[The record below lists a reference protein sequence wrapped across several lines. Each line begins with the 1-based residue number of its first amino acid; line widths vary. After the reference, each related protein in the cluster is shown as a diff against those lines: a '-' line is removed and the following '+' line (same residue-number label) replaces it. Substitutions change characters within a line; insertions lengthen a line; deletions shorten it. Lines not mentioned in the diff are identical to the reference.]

1 MTRRTK
7 HAKDLIWDF
16 VIYCS
21 ALFVVFLFM
30 GLVCCGGGSELSDD
44 DDATG
49 VVTVAT
55 PEAPPSEEYIVQNG
69 DSLWMISLS
78 EQVDWL
84 RLAATNRTYLV
95 AMYDVRCT
103 ELLER
108 RGGRKHGWYCN
119 DRRRDAWANSLKPG
133 DRLRIPQ
140 PMPIEAP
147 PEIAEMI
154 RAVESAPEPIAVV
167 VDDTGSM
174 SNDRQVV
181 MDWYLAIASSKNKE
195 VIGVWLYADGNVEFL
210 NPRGTVTLTTE
221 GSVENTFAAL
231 SQAAH
236 SHPRPSSILLV
247 TDEQGDDWD
256 WSKVGRFPPVYG
268 HCLSDQ
274 GVFGCEENLRR
285 VARETQG
292 EYIRGSSSR

>member
-210 NPRGTVTLTTE
+210 NP
-221 GSVENTFAAL
+221 
-231 SQAAH
+231 
-236 SHPRPSSILLV
+236 P
-247 TDEQGDDWD
+247 
-256 WSKVGRFPPVYG
+256 
-268 HCLSDQ
+268 
-274 GVFGCEENLRR
+274 
-285 VARETQG
+285 
-292 EYIRGSSSR
+292 